1 MNPNP
6 FLQSYTNPDHAS
18 VGAYT
23 FYYIRFI
30 QLLHFIYV
38 DRLNCDDLKVEY
50 NHLDPQEITAWLL
63 QDYQHTMDNGSAA
76 DIVEKIIELFF
87 HPSTEAG
94 KVQPYFIPHMPE
106 PYLFTDREV
115 LALYLLIHDERVFP
129 FLSQSVRD
137 KLKTA
142 MEQHPFHHT
151 FETIL
156 ENYQSTRPATQID
169 AHTLEITHTLFRTI
183 IEESHTVE
191 IATTDGNHM
200 VTPCHL
206 RYFANTE
213 DYHLLGLLNES
224 KYIYVPVKDIQSVCL
239 REDKPVSNR
248 YTILTELLEQDA
260 LTLKLRVT
268 NDKNALERAYHLFAD
283 YTKETTLVET
293 ILDDEDELQDHTY
306 HLNITYYPFDE
317 DDIYQNILAL
327 SAMVTVLEPISIRD
341 RVLQHFTTF
350 LERWG

>member
-6 FLQSYTNPDHAS
+6 FLQSYTNPDHTS

-38 DRLNCDDLKVEY
+38 DRLNCDDCKIEY

-63 QDYQHTMDNGSAA
+63 QDYQQTMDNGSAT
-76 DIVEKIIELFF
+76 DIVEKIIDLFF

-94 KVQPYFIPHMPE
+94 KVQPYFIPHMPD
-106 PYLFTDREV
+106 PYLLTDREV

-129 FLSQSVRD
+129 FLSQSVLD
-137 KLKTA
+137 KLNTA
-142 MEQHPFHHT
+142 MKQHPFHNT
-151 FETIL
+151 FKTIL
-156 ENYQSTRPATQID
+156 ENYQSTRLVAQTD
-169 AHTLEITHTLFRTI
+169 THMLEIIHTLFRTI
-183 IEESHTVE
+183 IEESHT
-191 IATTDGNHM
+191 IAITATNGNHI

-213 DYHLLGLLNES
+213 DYHLLGLLSES
-224 KYIYVPVKDIQSVCL
+224 EYIYIPVKDIQRIEL
-239 REDKPVSNR
+239 REDKPISNR
-248 YTILTELLEQDA
+248 YMILTKLLEQDA
-260 LTLKLRVT
+260 LTLKLRIT
-268 NDKNALERAYHLFAD
+268 NNKNALERAYHLFAD

-293 ILDDEDELQDHTY
+293 IIDDEDELQDHTY

-317 DDIYQNILAL
+317 DDIYQKILAL
-327 SAMVTVLEPISIRD
+327 SAMMTVLEPLSIRE

-350 LERWG
+350 LEKWS

>member
-6 FLQSYTNPDHAS
+6 FLQSYTNPDHTS

-38 DRLNCDDLKVEY
+38 DRLNCDDCKIEY

-63 QDYQHTMDNGSAA
+63 QDYQQTMDNGSAT
-76 DIVEKIIELFF
+76 DIVEKIIDLFF

-94 KVQPYFIPHMPE
+94 KVQPYFIPHMPD
-106 PYLFTDREV
+106 PYLLTDREV

-137 KLKTA
+137 KLNTA
-142 MEQHPFHHT
+142 MKQHPFHNT
-151 FETIL
+151 FKTIL
-156 ENYQSTRPATQID
+156 ENYQSTRLVAQTD
-169 AHTLEITHTLFRTI
+169 THMLEIIHTLFRTI
-183 IEESHTVE
+183 IEESHT
-191 IATTDGNHM
+191 IAITATNGNHI

-213 DYHLLGLLNES
+213 DYHLLGLLSES
-224 KYIYVPVKDIQSVCL
+224 EYIYIPVKDIQRIDL
-239 REDKPVSNR
+239 REDKPISNR
-248 YTILTELLEQDA
+248 YMILTKLLEQDA
-260 LTLKLRVT
+260 LTLKLRIT

-293 ILDDEDELQDHTY
+293 IIDDEEELQDHTY

-317 DDIYQNILAL
+317 DDIYQKILAL
-327 SAMVTVLEPISIRD
+327 SAMVTVLEPLSIRK

-350 LERWG
+350 LEKWS

>member
-6 FLQSYTNPDHAS
+6 FLQSYTNPDHTS

-38 DRLNCDDLKVEY
+38 DRLNCDDCKIEY

-63 QDYQHTMDNGSAA
+63 QDYQQTMDNGSAT
-76 DIVEKIIELFF
+76 DIVEKIIDLFF

-94 KVQPYFIPHMPE
+94 KVQPYFIPHMPD
-106 PYLFTDREV
+106 PYLLTDREV

-137 KLKTA
+137 KLNTA
-142 MEQHPFHHT
+142 MKQHPFHNT
-151 FETIL
+151 FKTIL
-156 ENYQSTRPATQID
+156 ENYQSTRLVAQTD
-169 AHTLEITHTLFRTI
+169 THMLEIIHTLFRTI
-183 IEESHTVE
+183 IEESHT
-191 IATTDGNHM
+191 IAITATDGNHI

-213 DYHLLGLLNES
+213 DYHLLGLLSES
-224 KYIYVPVKDIQSVCL
+224 EYIYIPVKDIQRIDL
-239 REDKPVSNR
+239 REDKPISNR
-248 YTILTELLEQDA
+248 YMILTKLLEQDA
-260 LTLKLRVT
+260 LTLKLSIT

-293 ILDDEDELQDHTY
+293 IIDDEDELQDHTY

-317 DDIYQNILAL
+317 DDIYQKILAL
-327 SAMVTVLEPISIRD
+327 SAMVTVLEPLSIRQ

-350 LERWG
+350 LEKWS